1 MDTGWCPLVLTV
13 LVLTSWLNQ
22 SEAIIKDD
30 SNGCSKIFT
39 GAGGE
44 ILSPGYP
51 EQYPDNA
58 VCAWVIKAED
68 NYRIRLTFVDFQIEG
83 KNFLGW
89 AGFGTRIGRILVE

>member
-1 MDTGWCPLVLTV
+1 MGLVPGLWVPDPAMITWVLLVTWSIATV
-13 LVLTSWLNQ
+13 D
-22 SEAIIKDD
+22 AIIKDD

-44 ILSPGYP
+44 ITSPGYP

-58 VCAWVIKAED
+58 VCAWVIKAQD

-83 KNFLGW
+83 E
-89 AGFGTRIGRILVE
+89 ILVLYFIGEKN